1 MYRKRRLELWIPVD
15 CFLHREIV
23 QLVCKHYPPGSVKRA
38 RSQIAYEQAVVSIN
52 SGLGD
57 IVGPNAPVVR
67 VIRPDDSL
75 QAHCICNI
83 ANAVLCQQKQ
93 KKNICQYC
101 DIQDGE
107 HGTHINIAIGRT
119 PTSRCDASD

>member
-1 MYRKRRLELWIPVD
+1 MWIPVD

-23 QLVCKHYPPGSVKRA
+23 QFVCKHDAPDRVKRA

-67 VIRPDDSL
+67 VILPDDSL
-75 QAHCICNI
+75 QAYCICNI

-93 KKNICQYC
+93 KKKVNIV
-101 DIQDGE
+101 IPKTMNTM
-107 HGTHINIAIGRT
+107 H
-119 PTSRCDASD
+119 TSTSP